1 MDCVRSITFIIP
13 GIDGLPDVEVT
24 AVEAD
29 GSIEFS
35 VEVLPTADGVI
46 ADLRG
51 LFFNVNDDLKLAG
64 LTPAGGDVTDFDT
77 GDVINLGNGA
87 NMFGAAE
94 PYDFGVEFGAEGIGK
109 NKGDI
114 QLTTF
119 TLTNDAGDLTLDDIA
134 QVEFGA
140 RITSVGLPGGERA
153 DSGKLTTVA
162 PAAPDANDDA
172 YDIFED
178 GQDGLDDPSAVSE
191 GVLFQVL
198 DNDTDADGD
207 TLTITH
213 VFGAMHGTVEIVDG
227 DDDDLLPG
235 DAILYTPNTDYAGSD
250 VFTYCITDNNGGTD
264 FAEVQVMIEAVADIP
279 DVEIEAFATDQV
291 NVIRLVVTAT
301 QTDDDNSEFIDQLL
315 SSSLPPGVTLTPSG
329 VVNPGTQPLQ
339 YVQEYTLT
347 LPLDQDHDFDLTFTA
362 ISEELS
368 NGDTETGSA
377 TIDIVYDYNST
388 TTAVEFE
395 AEDQSIWSSGDE
407 FTFVDDR
414 FIGVNTG
421 NFDESLSV
429 GPIEAGING
438 HIQVGFQSTLEFNG
452 GSIDATAEYD
462 VTIET
467 NYNRTVD
474 QLFIETGSLLTDTFF
489 TTIGPE
495 GTYTLDFIWDIFL
508 QAYVG
513 IDIDLGEIDFDPL
526 GIIPGDQT
534 VSFDIDETLNFPA
547 IDIGP
552 GSVNVIDVDSTTFG
566 GSFTFPPPAD
576 SLSVDFSWP
585 NITTTSD
592 PAPLNPAVS
601 NGASDNFLQLNLDV
615 DELVTRLAGLP
626 INPFNPSLEIAGGLL
641 YAELDIL
648 NVFINGGMNFL
659 QEFTMAMG
667 DLVGVLSFED
677 GSSQLFTIGDDLL
690 INDASAIDVA
700 GDGDGDVEFE
710 FAVIPESQLT
720 NLTELGF
727 NIGGGIDVLSG
738 SAGYDATFDNPFHP
752 VIGPETVGFSDSF
765 SFGPLAGFEFSV
777 PVADIDVFNETFA
790 LVFEEEQIL
799 AFA

>member
-1 MDCVRSITFIIP
+1 MECVRSITFIIP
-13 GIDGLPDVEVT
+13 GIGGLPDVEVT

-29 GSIEFS
+29 GTIEFS
-35 VEVLPTADGVI
+35 VEVLTTGDGHI

-51 LFFNVNDDLKLAG
+51 LFFDLNDDLKLAG
-64 LTPAGGDVTDFDT
+64 LDAAGDDVTDQDI

-87 NMFGAAE
+87 NMHGAAD
-94 PYDFGVEFGAEGIGK
+94 PYDFGVEFGKEGIGQGK
-109 NKGDI
+109 ADI
-114 QLTTF
+114 QTTTF
-119 TLTNDAGDLTLDDIA
+119 VLTNDAGDLTLDDIA

-140 RITSVGLPGGERA
+140 RITSVGLPGGLREG
-153 DSGKLTTVA
+153 SGKLTTVA
-162 PAAPDANDDA
+162 PAAPDAVDDA
-172 YDIFED
+172 YEIFED
-178 GQDGLDDPSAVSE
+178 GQDGLDDPSDVSE
-191 GVLFQVL
+191 GVLFEVL

-227 DDDDLLPG
+227 DDPDLLPG
-235 DAILYTPNTDYAGSD
+235 DAILYTPTTDYSGPDS
-250 VFTYCITDNNGGTD
+250 FTYCITDNNGGTD
-264 FAEVQVMIEAVADIP
+264 FAEVQVMIEAVADVP
-279 DVEIEAFATDQV
+279 DVEIEAFATDAV
-291 NVIRLVVTAT
+291 NVIRLVVTST
-301 QTDDDNSEFIDQLL
+301 QTDDDNSEFIDQVL
-315 SSSLPPGVTLTPSG
+315 SSALPAGVTLSPSG
-329 VVNPGTQPLQ
+329 VVNPAGNPLQ
-339 YVQEYTLT
+339 VQTEYILT
-347 LPLDQDHDFDLTFTA
+347 LPIDQDHDFDLTFTA

-388 TTAVEFE
+388 TTEVEFE
-395 AEDQSIWSSGDE
+395 ANDQSIWSSGDA
-407 FTFVDDR
+407 FVFEDDR
-414 FIGVNTG
+414 FIGVDTG
-421 NFDESLSV
+421 AFDESTSI
-429 GPIEAGING
+429 GPIEAGISG
-438 HIQVGFQSTLEFNG
+438 DIQIGFQSTLNFEG

-462 VTIET
+462 VTVET

-474 QLFIETGSLLTDTFF
+474 QLLIETGSLLTDTFF

-513 IDIDLGEIDFDPL
+513 IDIDFGEIDFDPL

-534 VSFDIDETLNFPA
+534 VDVGGIDETLNFPA
-547 IDIGP
+547 INIGP
-552 GSVNVIDVDSTTFG
+552 GSVNVIDVDSSTFG

-601 NGASDNFLQLNLDV
+601 SGASDNFLQLNLDL
-615 DELVTRLAGLP
+615 DELVTTLAGLP
-626 INPFNPSLEIAGGLL
+626 INPFNPSLEIAGGLF

-648 NVFINGGMNFL
+648 NVFVNGGMNFL
-659 QEFTMAMG
+659 QEFEMAMG

-677 GSSQLFTIGDDLL
+677 GSNQLFTIGDDLL
-690 INDASAIDVA
+690 INDASDIDAA
-700 GDGDGDVEFE
+700 GDGDGDVEFD
-710 FAVIPESQLT
+710 FAVIPESELS

-738 SAGYDATFDNPFHP
+738 AAGYDASFTFF
-752 VIGPETVGFSDSF
+752 GETIGFSDEF

-777 PVADIDVFNETFA
+777 PVADIDVFNDTFD
-790 LVFEEEQIL
+790 L
-799 AFA
+799 AFESETINAFA